1 MTQERE
7 LEHHEEEQEQEQ
19 EHEIEEQERAPVD
32 SGTEGQY
39 ASETTMAS
47 KK

>member
-1 MTQERE
+1 MTQECE
-7 LEHHEEEQEQEQ
+7 LEHHEEEQ

-32 SGTEGQY
+32 SGAEGQY
-39 ASETTMAS
+39 ASETTLAP